1 MVKRRKTKKV
11 RVGQVI
17 IGSSAPVV
25 IQSMTKVPTVDIG
38 RCVRQINQLVKAGC
52 RLVRIA
58 VPTRPMRAIEAIEAG
73 AAKVRL
79 NPGNIKKRESILR
92 IIDAAKMHK
101 TAIRVGVN

>member
-58 VPTRPMRAIEAIEAG
+58 VPT
-73 AAKVRL
+73 
-79 NPGNIKKRESILR
+79 
-92 IIDAAKMHK
+92 
-101 TAIRVGVN
+101 